1 MPNLSVPERELHLRS
16 LQEAITQMRYALR
29 HYTKERR
36 LSLNA
41 EQLFELVIVSPI
53 AFAISWDEQ
62 VDEVEKQIMQ
72 YAAGS
77 VALFFNE
84 QFTPELQSLFE
95 ELPVADDVLDD
106 RRFPEVLFNELRYLA
121 AHTDKWYEA
130 FADALKAVLRLDPLV
145 RQYVPELKPLA
156 ETITE
161 TLLIILLKNIGSDH
175 IEEEQLYAMLSR
187 LGLSFSK
194 ELYMRVLEQVSSKG

>member
-1 MPNLSVPERELHLRS
+1 MTQPSDAEREKHLRS
-16 LQEAITQMRYALR
+16 LKESITQARYALR
-29 HYTKERR
+29 HYTNERR

-41 EQLFELVIVSPI
+41 EQLFELVIASPI

-72 YAAGS
+72 YAAQS
-77 VALFFNE
+77 VAFFFNE
-84 QFTPELQSLFE
+84 QFTPELKALFE
-95 ELPVADDVLDD
+95 ELPVPDDLLDD
-106 RRFPEVLFNELRYLA
+106 RRFPEVLFKELRYLA
-121 AHTDKWYEA
+121 AHAGEWQAA
-130 FADALKAVLRLDPLV
+130 FTDALKAILQLDPLV
-145 RQYVPELKPLA
+145 RHYVPELKPLA

-175 IEEEQLYAMLSR
+175 IEEEHLYTMLSR

-194 ELYMRVLEQVSSKG
+194 ELYMRVLDQVSND